1 MGTGGR
7 ASEVR
12 GPAGGLRPQSVLRRR
27 AILRVWCGVIFLSAV
42 VLAPACNGER
52 TDPGQS
58 RLVLTIGVPESGATG
73 PDIGTGS
80 LITTSTLEGLTQV
93 NASVDGRALPRL
105 AESWVWE
112 NSGRRLRLTLRE
124 GVTFHDGTPLTAAV
138 ASEALKAA
146 ISQPNN
152 QSLYP
157 SLSDITEVRS
167 DGPLSM
173 VLELAEPSAFLP
185 EELDLPL
192 AIGPRN
198 SGTGPFRLV
207 RREGSNAVLERFDG
221 YYLGAP
227 QIDEIIVRPFDTM
240 RTAWTN
246 LLRGEVDM
254 VTNVP
259 PDAIEFVSN
268 GDIRV
273 VPFARSYQFLI
284 AFNSAKAPFTVP
296 AVRRALNLAVD
307 RAGLIKNVL
316 QGQGQTAT
324 GPLWPQHWA
333 YDRTA
338 PGYGYE
344 PDSASSLL
352 DSAGFPV
359 QPGSNE
365 RPPSRFR
372 FTCLMPE
379 GFSLLERMGLEVQ
392 KQLFDVNVDV
402 QFEVVTLAEYDAR
415 IREGRF
421 DALLVDLISGPTFS
435 RPFIFWR
442 SARTFKGLN
451 VFGYE
456 NPEADRL
463 FNILR
468 TSMSEAAV
476 RSATGRLQRVLLGD
490 PPALFIAWN
499 TRARAIRSRFNVN
512 TESGLDPLW
521 TIHQWTENLNSP
533 AVSTR

>member
-1 MGTGGR
+1 M
-7 ASEVR
+7 
-12 GPAGGLRPQSVLRRR
+12 
-27 AILRVWCGVIFLSAV
+27 VIELS
-42 VLAPACNGER
+42 
-52 TDPGQS
+52 
-58 RLVLTIGVPESGATG
+58 
-73 PDIGTGS
+73 
-80 LITTSTLEGLTQV
+80 
-93 NASVDGRALPRL
+93 
-105 AESWVWE
+105 
-112 NSGRRLRLTLRE
+112 
-124 GVTFHDGTPLTAAV
+124 
-138 ASEALKAA
+138 
-146 ISQPNN
+146 
-152 QSLYP
+152 
-157 SLSDITEVRS
+157 
-167 DGPLSM
+167 
-173 VLELAEPSAFLP
+173 EPSAFLP

-192 AIGPRN
+192 AIGPNN

-227 QIDEIIVRPFDTM
+227 QIDEIVVRPFDTM

-268 GDIRV
+268 GDIQV
-273 VPFARSYQFLI
+273 VPFPRSYQFLI

-324 GPLWPQHWA
+324 GPLWPQNRA

-338 PGYGYE
+338 PSYGYE
-344 PDSASSLL
+344 PESASALL

-359 QPGSNE
+359 QPGNNE

-392 KQLFDVNVDV
+392 KQLFDLNVDV

-435 RPFIFWR
+435 RPFIFWQ

-456 NPEADRL
+456 NSEANRL
-463 FNILR
+463 FNVLR

-476 RSATGRLQRVLLGD
+476 RSATGRLQRVLLED

-499 TRARAIRSRFNVN
+499 ARARAIRSRFNVN
-512 TESGLDPLW
+512 AKPGVDPLW
-521 TIHQWTENLNSP
+521 TIHRWTENLDSP
-533 AVSTR
+533 AASTR